1 VANPEAVFGCTP
13 GRVFAASRRRLAGL
27 LIGLAAATGLAAFY
41 AVNHQRLW
49 PAILALGVGVLAL
62 FALRMSGDLDPRRL
76 TLAAGRLTLQ
86 TRRHLV
92 ERDVAGAEARRLE
105 TAEIDH
111 LARLISTGPF
121 VTASGGFDSQKL
133 GEFDLYASDLSNAV
147 LIELGEERLIVTP
160 DEPDRFLESLRD
172 SKLERSDA
180 PVSRGGRR
188 GGLPRGAA

>member
-1 VANPEAVFGCTP
+1 
-13 GRVFAASRRRLAGL
+13 
-27 LIGLAAATGLAAFY
+27 
-41 AVNHQRLW
+41 
-49 PAILALGVGVLAL
+49 
-62 FALRMSGDLDPRRL
+62 MSGDLDPRRL